1 MPQDSEQEVRLQFLE
16 EAQEHLSTIES
27 GIMGLGTQGAKRET
41 FDGIL
46 RAAHSIKG
54 GAAMMGFE
62 TLSHVAHR
70 MEDFFKVLK
79 VGKTETDNELEQD
92 LLTSIDR
99 LNQVIALNR
108 QGQPIDEIWLASN
121 VSPILD
127 QLHDRLGDPNPE
139 DEASLLAEDEG
150 GEDMAVMLFESE
162 VGGIL
167 ERLEALLAQDAPDCL
182 AEEFDIAAQELGG
195 LAEMLDM
202 SSFGELCQSVID
214 HLQTAE
220 AGAQVEIA
228 RLALQEWKRSQAMVL
243 IGQKAAIP
251 SSLDLSSLSVSSIAP
266 ELEEADVPISP
277 AVNSFDFTDL
287 GTVASESLFSMPEP
301 AAAVEA
307 ALPDTLA
314 DDDLALFFEQ
324 EDRHDAND
332 VLEMASEEI
341 LEIDTVF
348 ENLLAQETAVFSEP
362 EQQQIPVPSARS
374 RDIPNVVEASDPQA
388 PERTIRVPVSQLNQ
402 LSELFGELIIERNGL
417 KLQLQKIRSLMDLM
431 GKRVQSLDQ
440 ANLKLRASYDQ
451 ASTQAMPKLVTS
463 VASNGVS
470 NVMPTVTSL
479 EDFDLLEMDR
489 YSGLHLLSQELMET
503 AVQIR
508 EVTSDINTNLNEADQ
523 TARAL
528 TVTSKELQTNV
539 TQVRMRP
546 LSDILG
552 RFPRMLRDLSL
563 QHGKEVKL
571 EVIGGSTL
579 VDRSILEALNDPLL
593 HLIRNSFDHGIED
606 PETRKAQGKSSQG
619 VIRVQATYRGNQ
631 TIITIRDNGAGIN
644 LDKVRARAMQLGID
658 QETLTAASK
667 SDLLDLIFEPG
678 FSTAGEVTDLSGRGV
693 GMDVVRTNLKEIRGS
708 IAVNTETGL
717 GTTFTLAVPYTL
729 SVVRVL
735 LVESANML
743 LAFPTDSV
751 EEITLLDT
759 DQVLS
764 HIDQGALRWNDT
776 VVPMMKLDQ
785 WFRFPTPP
793 KRPETEATPLINTPM
808 VLMLNKGDDLVAM
821 SVDRYWGEQEVT
833 VRQVEGGDPLPTG
846 FAGCTILGDGRIVP
860 LVDAISLLTW
870 IEDQQAGATTLPAWD
885 DAPPVAEPANTQATI
900 MVVDDSINVRRFL
913 ALTLEKAGF
922 RVEQAKDGQHALE
935 KLQMGLSVQA
945 VICDVEMPRLDGFGF
960 LAHVK
965 SKPEFKQIPVVM
977 LTSRSG
983 DKHRNLAMTLGA
995 TEYFSK
1001 PFREQELLQTLRRL
1015 IEA

>member
-1 MPQDSEQEVRLQFLE
+1 MSQDSEQEVRLQFLE

-54 GAAMMGFE
+54 GAAMMGFD

-99 LNQVIALNR
+99 LNQVIARNR
-108 QGQPIDEIWLASN
+108 QGLPIDEEWLASN

-202 SSFGELCQSVID
+202 SAFGELCQSVID
-214 HLQTAE
+214 HLQAAE
-220 AGAQVEIA
+220 ASAQVEIA

-251 SSLDLSSLSVSSIAP
+251 SALDLSSLSASAIAP
-266 ELEEADVPISP
+266 ALEDVDAPVFA
-277 AVNSFDFTDL
+277 AVNDVGLADL
-287 GTVASESLFSMPEP
+287 ETVEPLFSIPEP

-307 ALPDTLA
+307 VLSKPLA
-314 DDDLALFFEQ
+314 DNDLALFFE
-324 EDRHDAND
+324 
-332 VLEMASEEI
+332 LEEAPDLVTTADTASEEI
-341 LEIDTVF
+341 LELDTIF
-348 ENLLAQETAVFSEP
+348 EDLLEQETFAFAEP
-362 EQQQIPVPSARS
+362 EEQEAPVPSARS
-374 RDIPNVVEASDPQA
+374 RETPKAFEAPEHQA

-440 ANLKLRASYDQ
+440 ANFKLRASYDQ
-451 ASTQAMPKLVTS
+451 ASTQAMPKLVAS
-463 VASNGVS
+463 VASNS
-470 NVMPTVTSL
+470 ASSIMPTVTNL

-528 TVTSKELQTNV
+528 TVTSKELQANV

-606 PETRKAQGKSSQG
+606 PETRTAQGKSPQG

-631 TIITIRDNGAGIN
+631 TIITIRDDGAGIN

-658 QETLTAASK
+658 QDTLNAASK

-693 GMDVVRTNLKEIRGS
+693 GMDVVRTNLKEMRGS
-708 IAVNTETGL
+708 IAVNTEAGQ
-717 GTTFTLAVPYTL
+717 GSTFTLSVPYTL

-759 DQVLS
+759 DQVLT

-776 VVPMMKLDQ
+776 VVPMMKLEQ
-785 WFRFPTPP
+785 WFRFPAPP

-833 VRQVEGGDPLPTG
+833 VRQVEGGVPLPTG

-870 IEDQQAGATTLPAWD
+870 IEDQQAGATSLPAWD
-885 DAPPVAEPANTQATI
+885 DVPSVADPAHAQETI